1 MFGLNSTSKLFVRTF
16 FLPDN
21 NHSLLYFL
29 KVFIYEN
36 HRRCICQFLSTFAVM
51 LKTIN
56 ILNKR
61 ARFDYEVIETFTAGI
76 VLTGT
81 EIKTI
86 RLGKAQ
92 ITESFCE
99 FNEANELFAINTS
112 IEEYAFGNQFNHK
125 ARTERK
131 LLLNKRE
138 LKNLRRSVETK
149 GLTIVPLKLFTN
161 EKGMAKL
168 EIGLCKGKKTY
179 DKRESLKEQDTKRD
193 LDRIKKAYK

>member
-1 MFGLNSTSKLFVRTF
+1 
-16 FLPDN
+16 
-21 NHSLLYFL
+21 
-29 KVFIYEN
+29 
-36 HRRCICQFLSTFAVM
+36 M
-51 LKTIN
+51 LKTVN

-61 ARFDYEVIETFTAGI
+61 AKFDYEIIEKFTAGI
-76 VLTGT
+76 VLAGT
-81 EIKTI
+81 EIKSI
-86 RLGKAQ
+86 RLGKAN

-99 FNEANELFAINTS
+99 FSSNNELFAINTY

-125 ARTERK
+125 ARSERK

-138 LKNLRRSVETK
+138 LKSLARSVQAK

-193 LDRIKKAYK
+193 LDRIKKSF